1 MASQHARYDSSS
13 SPHITLYLRGGANL
27 HTFIMMNLRGI
38 ILLFLVLCGTVFGTC
53 ANDYYHHLDELIS
66 RHDALVAS
74 KKAAINNIKK
84 TLPSPSNDPATLNRE
99 YDINNTLYREYLEFQ
114 NDSAQKYAR
123 RNIDIA
129 KRLGDSSKITD
140 SHLNLM
146 HLLNKA
152 YLLDEVETLVDDID
166 TTSMNKDQKLF
177 YYKIL
182 SDMCMFR
189 MEFNKG
195 SDYEK
200 SYQHRLTN
208 YRLKIATL
216 SEPGSERHTLYQAN
230 YLNDTG
236 KTRDAIALLENMLKH
251 YHSGDRT
258 FSVITSTLA
267 YYYSLL
273 GDTDKQKQLLAMS
286 AASDIEGCIM
296 ENSALRQLADR
307 LFDEGDI
314 DRAYRYINISV
325 ADANFYGT
333 RLRNV
338 QASQLVPRIINAY
351 QEKQEKN
358 QRHMLG
364 FIIALSALALLLV
377 AGFIGTTLLYRRYRH
392 LSESRKVI
400 NDRLNS
406 TVEELEATNQQLQ
419 ERDKIKEQYL
429 GRFLTFSSA
438 LIDKNEKQRKV
449 MNRLAM
455 QDRLK
460 ELKAQLKSPHFDYE
474 NATLFYQNFDSAFLT
489 IYPDFI
495 EAVNNLLVQ
504 GQQIEPKEGE
514 QLTRELRILAL
525 LRLGITDNKEI
536 ASILRASIAT
546 IYTYRSRLKARAKS
560 KDTFEDDIKHIQAL
574 A

>member
-1 MASQHARYDSSS
+1 MSGATNYYD
-13 SPHITLYLRGGANL
+13 
-27 HTFIMMNLRGI
+27 
-38 ILLFLVLCGTVFGTC
+38 
-53 ANDYYHHLDELIS
+53 HLDNLIS
-66 RHDALVAS
+66 RHDNLIAS
-74 KKAAINNIKK
+74 KKASINKIKQS
-84 TLPSPSNDPATLNRE
+84 LPAHSNSTTALNKE
-99 YDINNTLYREYLEFQ
+99 YDINARLYKEYLEFQ
-114 NDSAQKYAR
+114 NDSAQKYVR
-123 RNIDIA
+123 RNINIA
-129 KRLGDSSKITD
+129 KLLGDSSKLID

-152 YLLDEVETLVDDID
+152 YLLDEAANLANEID

-195 SDYEK
+195 SSYEK
-200 SYQHRLTN
+200 IYQQQLTE

-216 SEPGSERHTLYQAN
+216 SEPGSERNKLYQAN

-236 KTRDAIALLENMLKH
+236 KTRDAIALLEDMLKD
-251 YHSGDRT
+251 YRSGDRT
-258 FSVITSTLA
+258 YSVITSTLA
-267 YYYSLL
+267 FYYSTLN
-273 GDTDKQKQLLAMS
+273 DREKQKQLLAMS

-296 ENSALRQLADR
+296 ENSALRQLADL

-338 QASQLVPRIINAY
+338 QASQLIPRIIKGY

-358 QRHMLG
+358 YRNMRN
-364 FIIALSALALLLV
+364 FIIALSVLALLLV
-377 AGFIGTTLLYRRYRH
+377 VGIIGTTLLYRRYRR
-392 LSESRKVI
+392 LSESRKRI

-406 TVEELEATNQQLQ
+406 TVEELESTNEQLR

-429 GRFLTFSSA
+429 GRFLTFSSS
-438 LIDKNEKQRKV
+438 LIDKNETQRKAL
-449 MNRLAM
+449 NRLAM
-455 QDRLK
+455 EDKLK
-460 ELKAQLKSPHFDYE
+460 ELKTQLKNPNFDYE
-474 NATLFYQNFDSAFLT
+474 NAAHFYLNFDSAFLN
-489 IYPDFI
+489 IYPNFI
-495 EAVNNLLVQ
+495 KEVNNLLAPDDP
-504 GQQIEPKEGE
+504 IETKDEQ

-525 LRLGITDNKEI
+525 IRLGITDNKEI

-546 IYTYRSRLKARAKS
+546 VYTYRSRLKARAKS
-560 KDTFEDDIKHIQAL
+560 KDTFEDDIKRIQAL

>member
-1 MASQHARYDSSS
+1 MNILRIFQHN
-13 SPHITLYLRGGANL
+13 LYFC
-27 HTFIMMNLRGI
+27 TMMYLRGI
-38 ILLFLVLCGTVFGTC
+38 ILLISALCGTFLGIC
-53 ANDYYHHLDELIS
+53 ANDYYDHLDELIS

-74 KKAAINNIKK
+74 KKAAIEKVKN
-84 TLPSPSNDPATLNRE
+84 TLPSPSTNPAVLNNE
-99 YDINNTLYREYLEFQ
+99 YDINNTLYKEYLEFQ
-114 NDSAQKYAR
+114 NDSAQKYVR

-129 KRLGDSSKITD
+129 KLLGDNSKVTD
-140 SHLNLM
+140 SRLNLM

-152 YLLDEVETLVDDID
+152 YLLDEAETLVHDID
-166 TTSMNKDQKLF
+166 TTSMSKEQKLF

-189 MEFNKG
+189 MEFNMG
-195 SDYEK
+195 SSYEK
-200 SYQHRLTN
+200 LYQQRLTD

-216 SEPGSERHTLYQAN
+216 SEPGSERNRLYQAN

-236 KTRDAIALLENMLKH
+236 KTREAIALLEEMLKE
-251 YHSGDRT
+251 YHSGNRT
-258 FSVITSTLA
+258 YSVITSTLA
-267 YYYSLL
+267 FYYSLL
-273 GDTDKQKQLLAMS
+273 GNSEKQKHLLAMS

-296 ENSALRQLADR
+296 ENSALRQLADL

-325 ADANFYGT
+325 SDANFYGT

-351 QEKQEKN
+351 QEKQEHN
-358 QRHMLG
+358 YRTMRN
-364 FIIALSALALLLV
+364 FIIALSVLALLLV
-377 AGFIGTTLLYRRYRH
+377 AGFIGTTLLYRRYRR

-406 TVEELEATNQQLQ
+406 TVEQLETTNQQLQ

-438 LIDKNEKQRKV
+438 LIDKNETQRKA

-455 QDRLK
+455 EDNLK
-460 ELKAQLKSPHFDYE
+460 ELKSQLKSPHFDYE
-474 NATLFYQNFDSAFLT
+474 NATLFYQNFDSAFLN
-489 IYPDFI
+489 IYPNFI
-495 EAVNNLLVQ
+495 DAVNSLLVQ

-525 LRLGITDNKEI
+525 IRLGITDNKEI

-546 IYTYRSRLKARAKS
+546 IYTYRSRLKARAKN
-560 KDTFEDDIKHIQAL
+560 KDTFEDDIKRIQAL
-574 A
+574 S

>member
-1 MASQHARYDSSS
+1 MNILRIFQHN
-13 SPHITLYLRGGANL
+13 LYFC
-27 HTFIMMNLRGI
+27 TMMYLRGI
-38 ILLFLVLCGTVFGTC
+38 ILLISALCGTFLGIC
-53 ANDYYHHLDELIS
+53 ANDYYDHLDELIS
-66 RHDALVAS
+66 RHDELVAS
-74 KKAAINNIKK
+74 KKAAIEKVKN
-84 TLPSPSNDPATLNRE
+84 TLPSPSTNPAVLNKE
-99 YDINNTLYREYLEFQ
+99 YDINNTLYKEYLEFQ
-114 NDSAQKYAR
+114 NDSAQKYVR

-129 KRLGDSSKITD
+129 KLLGDNSKVTD
-140 SHLNLM
+140 SRLNLM

-152 YLLDEVETLVDDID
+152 YLLDEAETLVHDID
-166 TTSMNKDQKLF
+166 TTSMSKEQKLF

-189 MEFNKG
+189 MEFNMG
-195 SDYEK
+195 SSYEK
-200 SYQHRLTN
+200 LYQQRLTD

-216 SEPGSERHTLYQAN
+216 SEPGSERNRLYQAN

-236 KTRDAIALLENMLKH
+236 KTQEAIALLEEMLKE

-258 FSVITSTLA
+258 YSVITSSLA
-267 YYYSLL
+267 FYYSLL
-273 GDTDKQKQLLAMS
+273 GNSEKQKHLLAMS

-296 ENSALRQLADR
+296 ENSALRQLADL

-325 ADANFYGT
+325 SDANFYGT

-351 QEKQEKN
+351 QEKQEHN
-358 QRHMLG
+358 YRTMRN
-364 FIIALSALALLLV
+364 FIIALSVLALLLV
-377 AGFIGTTLLYRRYRH
+377 AGFIGTTLLYRRYRR

-406 TVEELEATNQQLQ
+406 TVEQLETTNQQLQ

-438 LIDKNEKQRKV
+438 LIDKNETQRKA

-455 QDRLK
+455 EDNLK
-460 ELKAQLKSPHFDYE
+460 ELKSQLKSPHFDYE
-474 NATLFYQNFDSAFLT
+474 NATLFYQNFDSAFLN
-489 IYPDFI
+489 IYPNFI
-495 EAVNNLLVQ
+495 DAVNSLLVQ

-525 LRLGITDNKEI
+525 IRLGITDNKEI

-546 IYTYRSRLKARAKS
+546 IYTYRSRLKARAKN
-560 KDTFEDDIKHIQAL
+560 KDTFEDDIKRIQAL
-574 A
+574 S

>member
-1 MASQHARYDSSS
+1 MNILRIFQHN
-13 SPHITLYLRGGANL
+13 LYFC
-27 HTFIMMNLRGI
+27 TMMYLRGI
-38 ILLFLVLCGTVFGTC
+38 ILLISALCGTFLEIC
-53 ANDYYHHLDELIS
+53 ANDYYDHLDELIS

-74 KKAAINNIKK
+74 KKAAIEKVKN
-84 TLPSPSNDPATLNRE
+84 TLPAPSTNPAVLNNE
-99 YDINNTLYREYLEFQ
+99 YDINNTLYKEYLEFQ
-114 NDSAQKYAR
+114 NDSAQKYVR

-129 KRLGDSSKITD
+129 KLLGDNSKVTD
-140 SHLNLM
+140 SRLNLM

-152 YLLDEVETLVDDID
+152 YLLDEAETLVHDID
-166 TTSMNKDQKLF
+166 TTSMSKEQQLF

-189 MEFNKG
+189 MEFNMG
-195 SDYEK
+195 SSYEK
-200 SYQHRLTN
+200 LYQQRLTD

-216 SEPGSERHTLYQAN
+216 SEPGSERNRLYQAN

-236 KTRDAIALLENMLKH
+236 KTREAIALLEEMLKE

-258 FSVITSTLA
+258 YSVITSTLA
-267 YYYSLL
+267 FYYSLL
-273 GDTDKQKQLLAMS
+273 GDHEKQKQLLAMS

-296 ENSALRQLADR
+296 ENSALRQLADL

-325 ADANFYGT
+325 SDANFYGT

-351 QEKQEKN
+351 QEKQEHN
-358 QRHMLG
+358 YRTLRN
-364 FIIALSALALLLV
+364 FIIALSVLALLLV
-377 AGFIGTTLLYRRYRH
+377 AGFIGTTLLYRRYRR

-406 TVEELEATNQQLQ
+406 TVEQLESTNQQLQ

-438 LIDKNEKQRKV
+438 LIDKNETQRKA

-455 QDRLK
+455 EDNLK
-460 ELKAQLKSPHFDYE
+460 ELKSQLKSPHFDYE
-474 NATLFYQNFDSAFLT
+474 NATLFYQNFDSAFLN
-489 IYPDFI
+489 IYPNFI
-495 EAVNNLLVQ
+495 DAVNSLLVQ

-525 LRLGITDNKEI
+525 IRLGITDNKEI

-560 KDTFEDDIKHIQAL
+560 KDTFEDDIKRIQAL
-574 A
+574 S

>member
-1 MASQHARYDSSS
+1 M
-13 SPHITLYLRGGANL
+13 
-27 HTFIMMNLRGI
+27 
-38 ILLFLVLCGTVFGTC
+38 ILALCGTFYGIC
-53 ANDYYHHLDELIS
+53 ANDHYDHLDELIS

-74 KKAAINNIKK
+74 KKAAIEKVKN
-84 TLPSPSNDPATLNRE
+84 TLPAPSSEPTALNKE

-114 NDSAQKYAR
+114 NDSAQKYVR

-129 KRLGDSSKITD
+129 KLLGDSSKVTD
-140 SHLNLM
+140 SRLNLM

-152 YLLDEVETLVDDID
+152 YLLDEAETLVHEID
-166 TTSMNKDQKLF
+166 TTSMSKEQKLF

-195 SDYEK
+195 SSYEK
-200 SYQHRLTN
+200 LYQQRLTD

-216 SEPGSERHTLYQAN
+216 SEPGSERNRLYQAN

-236 KTRDAIALLENMLKH
+236 KTKEAITLLEEMLKE
-251 YHSGDRT
+251 YRSGDRT
-258 FSVITSTLA
+258 YSVITSSLA
-267 YYYSLL
+267 FYYSLL
-273 GDTDKQKQLLAMS
+273 GDREKQKQLLAMS
-286 AASDIEGCIM
+286 AASDIEGSIM
-296 ENSALRQLADR
+296 ENSALRQLADL

-351 QEKQEKN
+351 QEKQEHN
-358 QRHMLG
+358 YRTMRI
-364 FIIALSALALLLV
+364 FIIALSVLALLLV
-377 AGFIGTTLLYRRYRH
+377 AGFIGTTLLYRRYRR
-392 LSESRKVI
+392 LSESRKRI
-400 NDRLNS
+400 N
-406 TVEELEATNQQLQ
+406 EELESTNEQLR

-429 GRFLTFSSA
+429 GRFLTFSSS
-438 LIDKNEKQRKV
+438 LIDKNETQRKA

-455 QDRLK
+455 EDRLK
-460 ELKAQLKSPHFDYE
+460 ELKSQLKSPHLDYE
-474 NATLFYQNFDSAFLT
+474 NATLFYQNFDSAFLN
-489 IYPDFI
+489 IYPNFI
-495 EAVNNLLVQ
+495 DAVNSLLAQ
-504 GQQIEPKEGE
+504 GQQIEPKDGE

-525 LRLGITDNKEI
+525 IRLGITDNKEI

-560 KDTFEDDIKHIQAL
+560 KDTFEDDIKRIQAL

>member
-1 MASQHARYDSSS
+1 MRLSISKMKETNLCSARSY
-13 SPHITLYLRGGANL
+13 SPFIPLYLRGGAYR
-27 HTFIMMNLRGI
+27 TI
-38 ILLFLVLCGTVFGTC
+38 ILLIITMAGADLMAAAT
-53 ANDYYHHLDELIS
+53 NHYDHLDELIS
-66 RHDALVAS
+66 RHDALVAN
-74 KKAAINNIKK
+74 KKAAIEKVKK
-84 TLPSPSNDPATLNRE
+84 TLPAPSSNTAVLNKE

-114 NDSAQKYAR
+114 NDSAQKYVR

-129 KRLGDSSKITD
+129 KLLGDSSKVTD
-140 SHLNLM
+140 SRLNLM

-152 YLLDEVETLVDDID
+152 YLLDEAETLVHEID
-166 TTSMNKDQKLF
+166 TTSMSKEQKLF

-195 SDYEK
+195 SSYEK
-200 SYQHRLTN
+200 LYQQRLTD

-216 SEPGSERHTLYQAN
+216 SEPGSERNRLYQAN

-236 KTRDAIALLENMLKH
+236 KTKEAIALLENMLKE

-258 FSVITSTLA
+258 YSVITSSLA
-267 YYYSLL
+267 FYYSLL
-273 GDTDKQKQLLAMS
+273 GDREKQKQLLAMS
-286 AASDIEGCIM
+286 AASDIEGSIM
-296 ENSALRQLADR
+296 ENSALRQLADL

-351 QEKQEKN
+351 QEKQEHN
-358 QRHMLG
+358 YRTMRI
-364 FIIALSALALLLV
+364 FIIALSVLALLLV
-377 AGFIGTTLLYRRYRH
+377 AGFIGTTLLYRRYRR
-392 LSESRKVI
+392 LSESRKRI
-400 NDRLNS
+400 N
-406 TVEELEATNQQLQ
+406 EELESTNEQLR

-429 GRFLTFSSA
+429 GRFLTFSSS
-438 LIDKNEKQRKV
+438 LIDKNETQRKA

-455 QDRLK
+455 EDRLK
-460 ELKAQLKSPHFDYE
+460 ELKSQLKSPHFDYE
-474 NATLFYQNFDSAFLT
+474 NATLFYQNFDSAFLN
-489 IYPDFI
+489 IYPNFI
-495 EAVNNLLVQ
+495 DAVNGLLEQ
-504 GQQIEPKEGE
+504 GQQIEPREGE

-525 LRLGITDNKEI
+525 IRLGITDNKEI

-560 KDTFEDDIKHIQAL
+560 KDTFEDDIKRIQAIS
-574 A
+574 

>member
-1 MASQHARYDSSS
+1 
-13 SPHITLYLRGGANL
+13 
-27 HTFIMMNLRGI
+27 MMYLRGI
-38 ILLFLVLCGTVFGTC
+38 ILLISALCGTFLEIC
-53 ANDYYHHLDELIS
+53 ANDYYDHLDELIS

-74 KKAAINNIKK
+74 KKAAIEKVKN
-84 TLPSPSNDPATLNRE
+84 TLPAPSTNPAVLNNE
-99 YDINNTLYREYLEFQ
+99 YDINNTLYKEYLEFQ
-114 NDSAQKYAR
+114 NDSAQKYVR

-129 KRLGDSSKITD
+129 KLLGDNSKVTD
-140 SHLNLM
+140 SRLNLM

-152 YLLDEVETLVDDID
+152 YLLDEAETLVHDID
-166 TTSMNKDQKLF
+166 TTSMSKEQQLF

-189 MEFNKG
+189 MEFNMG
-195 SDYEK
+195 SSYEK
-200 SYQHRLTN
+200 LYQQRLTD

-216 SEPGSERHTLYQAN
+216 SEPGSERNRLYQAN

-236 KTRDAIALLENMLKH
+236 KTREAIALLEEMLKE

-258 FSVITSTLA
+258 YSVITSTLA
-267 YYYSLL
+267 FYYSLL
-273 GDTDKQKQLLAMS
+273 GDHEKQKQLLAMS

-296 ENSALRQLADR
+296 ENSALRQLADL

-325 ADANFYGT
+325 SDANFYGT

-351 QEKQEKN
+351 QEKQEHN
-358 QRHMLG
+358 YRTLRN
-364 FIIALSALALLLV
+364 FIIALSVLALLLV
-377 AGFIGTTLLYRRYRH
+377 AGFIGTTLLYRRYRR

-406 TVEELEATNQQLQ
+406 TVEQLESTNQQLQ

-438 LIDKNEKQRKV
+438 LIDKNETQRKA

-455 QDRLK
+455 EDNLK
-460 ELKAQLKSPHFDYE
+460 ELKSQLKSPHFDYE
-474 NATLFYQNFDSAFLT
+474 NATLFYQNFDSAFLN
-489 IYPDFI
+489 IYPNFI
-495 EAVNNLLVQ
+495 DAVNSLLVQ

-525 LRLGITDNKEI
+525 IRLGITDNKEI

-560 KDTFEDDIKHIQAL
+560 KDTFEDDIKRIQAL
-574 A
+574 S

>member
-1 MASQHARYDSSS
+1 
-13 SPHITLYLRGGANL
+13 
-27 HTFIMMNLRGI
+27 MMYLRGI
-38 ILLFLVLCGTVFGTC
+38 ILLISALCGTFLGIC
-53 ANDYYHHLDELIS
+53 ANDYYDHLDELIS

-74 KKAAINNIKK
+74 KKAAIEKVKN
-84 TLPSPSNDPATLNRE
+84 TLPSPSTNTAVLNNE

-114 NDSAQKYAR
+114 NDSAQKYMR
-123 RNIDIA
+123 RNIEIA
-129 KRLGDSSKITD
+129 KLLGDSSKATD
-140 SHLNLM
+140 SRLNLM

-152 YLLDEVETLVDDID
+152 YLLDEVSTMVDDID
-166 TTSMNKDQKLF
+166 TACMSKEQKLF

-195 SDYEK
+195 SSYERF
-200 SYQHRLTN
+200 YQQQLTD

-216 SEPGSERHTLYQAN
+216 SERGSERNMLYQAN

-236 KTRDAIALLENMLKH
+236 KTREAIALLEGMLKN

-258 FSVITSTLA
+258 YSVITSTLA
-267 YYYSLL
+267 FYYSKL
-273 GDTDKQKQLLAMS
+273 DDREKQKQLLAMS

-296 ENSALRQLADR
+296 ENSALRQLADL

-338 QASQLVPRIINAY
+338 QASQLVPRIISAY

-358 QRHMLG
+358 YRNMRNL
-364 FIIALSALALLLV
+364 IIALSILTFLLV
-377 AGFIGTTLLYRRYRH
+377 AGVVALTMLYKRYRR
-392 LSESRKVI
+392 LSESRKQI
-400 NDRLNS
+400 NYRLNE
-406 TVEELEATNQQLQ
+406 TVGELESTNEQLR
-419 ERDKIKEQYL
+419 EREKIKEQYL
-429 GRFLTFSSA
+429 GRFLTFSSE
-438 LIDKNEKQRKV
+438 LIDKNETQRKA

-455 QDRLK
+455 EDRLK

-474 NATLFYQNFDSAFLT
+474 NATLFYQNFDSAFLN
-489 IYPDFI
+489 IYPNFI
-495 EAVNNLLVQ
+495 EAVNKLLASDQ
-504 GQQIEPKEGE
+504 PIEPKEDE

-525 LRLGITDNKEI
+525 IRLGITDNKEI

-546 IYTYRSRLKARAKS
+546 IYTYRSRLKARAINKG
-560 KDTFEDDIKHIQAL
+560 TFEDDIKHIQAL
-574 A
+574 S

>member
-1 MASQHARYDSSS
+1 MK
-13 SPHITLYLRGGANL
+13 
-27 HTFIMMNLRGI
+27 LRGI
-38 ILLFLVLCGTVFGTC
+38 ILLFLALCGTVLGTC
-53 ANDYYHHLDELIS
+53 ANDYYGHLDELIS

-74 KKAAINNIKK
+74 KKAAIAKVKN
-84 TLPSPSNDPATLNRE
+84 TLPAPSTNPAVLNKE

-129 KRLGDSSKITD
+129 KQLGDSSRVTD
-140 SHLNLM
+140 SRLNLT

-152 YLLDEVETLVDDID
+152 YLLDEAEALVHHID
-166 TTSMNKDQKLF
+166 TMSMNKKQKLF

-189 MEFNKG
+189 MEFNQG
-195 SDYEK
+195 SNYEK
-200 SYQHRLTN
+200 FYQQQLTD
-208 YRLKIATL
+208 YRLKISTL
-216 SEPGSERHTLYQAN
+216 SEPGSERNKLYQAS

-236 KTRDAIALLENMLKH
+236 HTQEAIALLEDMLKG

-267 YYYSLL
+267 YYYSTL
-273 GDTDKQKQLLAMS
+273 GDHEKQRQLLAMS

-296 ENSALRQLADR
+296 ENSALRQLADL

-351 QEKQEKN
+351 QDEQEKN
-358 QRHMLG
+358 YRHMLG
-364 FIIALSALALLLV
+364 FIIALSVLALLLV
-377 AGFIGTTLLYRRYRH
+377 AGIIALAMLYKRYRR
-392 LSESRKVI
+392 LSESRQRI
-400 NDRLNS
+400 NDQ
-406 TVEELEATNQQLQ
+406 LESTNQKLQ

-429 GRFLTFSSA
+429 GRFLTFSSS
-438 LIDKNEKQRKV
+438 LIDKNEAQRKA

-455 QDRLK
+455 EDRLK
-460 ELKAQLKSPHFDYE
+460 ELKSQLKSPHFDYE
-474 NATLFYQNFDSAFLT
+474 NATLFYQNFDSAFLN
-489 IYPDFI
+489 IYPNFI
-495 EAVNNLLVQ
+495 EAVNSLLEQ
-504 GQQIEPKEGE
+504 GQQIEPKEDE

-560 KDTFEDDIKHIQAL
+560 KATFEDDIKRIQAL
-574 A
+574 S

>member
-1 MASQHARYDSSS
+1 
-13 SPHITLYLRGGANL
+13 
-27 HTFIMMNLRGI
+27 MMNSRVI
-38 ILLFLVLCGTVFGTC
+38 ILLISVLCGIFPGIC
-53 ANDYYHHLDELIS
+53 ANDYYAHLDELIS
-66 RHDALVAS
+66 RHDALVANKQS
-74 KKAAINNIKK
+74 AIDKVKK
-84 TLPSPSNDPATLNRE
+84 TLPAPSSDPAVLSRE
-99 YDINNTLYREYLEFQ
+99 YDINNILYREYLEFQ
-114 NDSAQKYAR
+114 NDSAQKYMR

-129 KRLGDSSKITD
+129 KSLGDNTKLID
-140 SHLNLM
+140 SRLNLM

-152 YLLDEVETLVDDID
+152 YLLDEVSTLVNDID
-166 TTSMNKDQKLF
+166 TINMSRDQKLF

-195 SDYEK
+195 SSNEK
-200 SYQHRLTN
+200 LYQQRLTD

-216 SEPGSERHTLYQAN
+216 SEPGSERNKLYQAN

-236 KTRDAIALLENMLKH
+236 KTQEAIAMLEEMLKD

-258 FSVITSTLA
+258 YSVITSSLA
-267 YYYSLL
+267 FYYSLL
-273 GDTDKQKQLLAMS
+273 GNHEKQKQLLAMS

-296 ENSALRQLADR
+296 ENSALRQLADL

-338 QASQLVPRIINAY
+338 QASQLVPRIIKAY

-358 QRHMLG
+358 QRNMRN
-364 FIIALSALALLLV
+364 FIIALSLLALMLV
-377 AGFIGTTLLYRRYRH
+377 AGIIGTTLLYRRYRR
-392 LSESRKVI
+392 LSESRKRI
-400 NDRLNS
+400 NDRLND
-406 TVEELEATNQQLQ
+406 TVDELESTNQQLQ

-429 GRFLTFSSA
+429 GRFLTFSSS
-438 LIDKNEKQRKV
+438 LIDKNETQRKA

-455 QDRLK
+455 EDRIK

-474 NATLFYQNFDSAFLT
+474 NATLFYQNFDSAFLN
-489 IYPDFI
+489 IYPNFI
-495 EAVNNLLVQ
+495 KEVNNLLEQ
-504 GQQIEPKEGE
+504 DQHIEPKENE

-525 LRLGITDNKEI
+525 IRLGITDNKEI

-546 IYTYRSRLKARAKS
+546 IYTYRSRLKARATS

-574 A
+574 SRD